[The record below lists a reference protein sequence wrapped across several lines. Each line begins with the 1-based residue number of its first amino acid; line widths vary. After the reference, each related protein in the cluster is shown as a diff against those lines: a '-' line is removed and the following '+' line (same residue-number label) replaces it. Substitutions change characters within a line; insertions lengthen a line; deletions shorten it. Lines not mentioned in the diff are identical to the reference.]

1 MRGREHLMLGAA
13 IGASVIAA
21 TQNYNDGFVL
31 MGACMLGSLY
41 PDIDL
46 PSSKLGHIFKPIS
59 GLLNESY
66 GHRGF
71 IHTPLNAAL
80 VTVIY
85 WSITYLT
92 APWMFWPAAFGFLIG
107 FFAHLLQDTFTKGGI
122 MWLYPLKVKIHFT
135 NIKSDSIACF
145 FITIALIC
153 GWIGLLRMCPNL
165 ISF

>member
-1 MRGREHLMLGAA
+1 MKGREHLMLGAA
-13 IGASVIAA
+13 IGASVVAV
-21 TQNYNDGFVL
+21 TQNYNDGLIF
-31 MGACMLGSLY
+31 MSTCMLGSLF

-46 PSSKLGHIFKPIS
+46 PGSKMGHVFKPIS
-59 GLLNESY
+59 YLLNERY

-71 IHTPLNAAL
+71 IHTPLNAVL
-80 VTVIY
+80 LTVIY

-92 APWMFWPAAFGFLIG
+92 APWMFWPTAFGFLMG

-122 MWLYPLKVKIHFT
+122 MWLYPVKSKIHFT
-135 NIKSDSIACF
+135 NIKSDSITCF

-153 GWIGLLRMCPNL
+153 GWIGLLHAYQNL